1 MDLTCPTFIE
11 DETSDYG
18 SRDNSGS
25 DLVIGGFAVL
35 EYPKGI
41 NLNICYLNVRLLST
55 KMFQRSK

>member
-25 DLVIGGFAVL
+25 ELVIGGFAVL
-35 EYPKGI
+35 GYPKGI
-41 NLNICYLNVRLLST
+41 NLNIC
-55 KMFQRSK
+55 